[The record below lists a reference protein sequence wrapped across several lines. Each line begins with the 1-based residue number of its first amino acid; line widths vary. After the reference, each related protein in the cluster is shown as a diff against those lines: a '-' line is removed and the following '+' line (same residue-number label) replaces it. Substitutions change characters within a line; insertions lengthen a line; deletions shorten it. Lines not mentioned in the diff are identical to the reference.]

1 MVNCNLC
8 NKRML
13 FFQKNYFEDDKTKVY
28 CKECKEKIEQKLLE
42 KEEKKNK
49 TELEKN
55 TKLLIKQG
63 YKKVN
68 GAILWTDNSKFL
80 AKLKDKLINL
90 PIEKGSFSKLKIDD
104 YKIELEYP
112 NSFNPFMESIPQTDI
127 KFRGYLRVIYIK
139 PVFNKIFFSADTKIE
154 FNKEFPYRN
163 LKDAWESVLKSRN
176 SLIPYDTGDS
186 FDWEFINKFVR
197 IKKIEKLKDLR
208 NKKYV
213 VDPTKINGK
222 VSLYIKNY
230 GCDTIVTTRDP
241 DTGEFKR
248 QHNILDYF
256 FILNNCYLIIR
267 EIWVAHRHIKFV
279 LPKFDKIVE
288 ESVIEIKDKN
298 ISSSILD
305 QLFGFLKNIP
315 IEEKEMV
322 LDRGSSYIPEKI
334 KFEIKKKYPL
344 NSKNIN
350 ENTLIKY
357 YVPDLGITNI
367 FVNNTNISVPY
378 LCCDINEVKSKPVLR
393 KQRAIGDFERLKSV
407 VDLIG
412 KVSYYEDKDEII
424 YFNEE
429 FYFILDKKTSKPKFK

>member
-1 MVNCNLC
+1 MVNFNLC

-28 CKECKEKIEQKLLE
+28 CKE
-42 KEEKKNK
+42 
-49 TELEKN
+49 
-55 TKLLIKQG
+55 
-63 YKKVN
+63 
-68 GAILWTDNSKFL
+68 WTDNSKFL

-186 FDWEFINKFVR
+186 FDWEFINKFVS
-197 IKKIEKLKDLR
+197 INKIEKLQDLR
-208 NKKYV
+208 NKK
-213 VDPTKINGK
+213 
-222 VSLYIKNY
+222 Y

-256 FILNNCYLIIR
+256 FILN
-267 EIWVAHRHIKFV
+267 
-279 LPKFDKIVE
+279 
-288 ESVIEIKDKN
+288 
-298 ISSSILD
+298 
-305 QLFGFLKNIP
+305 
-315 IEEKEMV
+315 
-322 LDRGSSYIPEKI
+322 SSYSI
-334 KFEIKKKYPL
+334 
-344 NSKNIN
+344 
-350 ENTLIKY
+350 
-357 YVPDLGITNI
+357 
-367 FVNNTNISVPY
+367 
-378 LCCDINEVKSKPVLR
+378 
-393 KQRAIGDFERLKSV
+393 
-407 VDLIG
+407 
-412 KVSYYEDKDEII
+412 
-424 YFNEE
+424 
-429 FYFILDKKTSKPKFK
+429 